1 MSTPAQIPPD
11 EIRRIASNPQGFGE
25 LTEPYRRELQI
36 HCYRILGSLH
46 EAEDMVQET
55 FIKAWKHIGTYEGRA
70 SFRSWLY
77 KIATNT
83 CLDFLDSK
91 RSQRPL
97 PFQTH
102 PASDPHAP
110 ILPPPLS
117 R

>member
-1 MSTPAQIPPD
+1 MSTSLNPT
-11 EIRRIASNPQGFGE
+11 EIKSLAATAQGFSE

-55 FIKAWKHIGTYEGRA
+55 FIKAWKNIGTYEGRA
-70 SFRSWLY
+70 SFRAWLY

-91 RSQRPL
+91 RSRRLL
-97 PFQTH
+97 PFQNS
-102 PASDPHAP
+102 PASDPQTV
-110 ILPPPLS
+110 LPPS
-117 R
+117 TEISW

>member
-55 FIKAWKHIGTYEGRA
+55 FIKAWKHIGTYEDAPPSAPGFTKSPPTPAWTFSTQNAA
-70 SFRSWLY
+70 SVCSRFKPTPLLIRMPRS
-77 KIATNT
+77 
-83 CLDFLDSK
+83 C
-91 RSQRPL
+91 RPRL
-97 PFQTH
+97 N
-102 PASDPHAP
+102 
-110 ILPPPLS
+110 
-117 R
+117 

>member
-1 MSTPAQIPPD
+1 MSTSPSPT
-11 EIRRIASNPQGFGE
+11 EIKSLITDTNKFGE

-46 EAEDMVQET
+46 EAEDMVQES

-83 CLDFLDSK
+83 CLDFLDTK
-91 RSQRPL
+91 RSRRLLLFNNVP
-97 PFQTH
+97 
-102 PASDPHAP
+102 
-110 ILPPPLS
+110 
-117 R
+117 